1 MSFNRENVSWESK
14 NGKWNIGFYSFY
26 STGAQDGD
34 EEDSEWDVDYSWD
47 SFWFVST
54 GHNTK
59 MEAMNAYLRQHGNP
73 DGGQTSQ
80 YKGNSAENKRYDA
93 MAYAFNNPEEMRKI
107 YEKAKRAA
115 HRKDQVAIC
124 EKIATTSH
132 FWYSQLQVRYL
143 KNATV
148 DGRVMAVSSSVSG
161 MAKLVG
167 DWQTVE
173 GQRVYN
179 MKTRKLSSKIQSVDK
194 VITKP
199 RYYGS
204 NRW

>member
-14 NGKWNIGFYSFY
+14 NGKWSIGFFTFY
-26 STGAQDGD
+26 SIGAQDGE
-34 EEDSEWDVDYSWD
+34 EEDHEWDVNYEWD

-54 GHNTK
+54 GHNTE

-73 DGGQTSQ
+73 GGGQTSQ

-93 MAYAFNNPEEMRKI
+93 MAYAFNNPEEMLKL

-115 HRKDQVAIC
+115 QRKEQIAIC
-124 EKIATTSH
+124 EKVATTSH
-132 FWYSQLQVRYL
+132 FWYSQLKVSYL

-148 DGRVMAVSSSVSG
+148 DGKVMAVSKSVSG

-179 MKTRKLSSKIQSVDK
+179 MKTLKLSSKIQTVEK
-194 VITKP
+194 VVTKP